1 MPIGAPKSLRQCER
15 FFLEPNSS
23 KQRQYEA
30 FRAYFIEKR
39 PAADVARTFGYTLG
53 SFHVMC
59 HHFRRE
65 VSPSFFVSPRP
76 GPKVQAKKAAAR
88 NLIIELR
95 KRNHSVYEI
104 SEILW
109 SRKLALSPTGV
120 REVLKTEG
128 FAPLPRRLDEERPER
143 PRPTV
148 EPTAD
153 ARQLSLAPR
162 TFVTVCGGLFLFVPG
177 LVALSLDATAGQK
190 VDHPVAGAGAHLVGY
205 GG

>member
-1 MPIGAPKSLRQCER
+1 MGIGACKTLTECRQ
-15 FFLEPNSS
+15 FFLESPHP

-30 FRAYFIEKR
+30 LRAYFVESR
-39 PAADVARTFGYTLG
+39 PSHEVARQFGYSPGAFRVL
-53 SFHVMC
+53 C
-59 HHFRRE
+59 HQFRRDAN
-65 VSPSFFVSPRP
+65 PSFFASPRR
-76 GPKVQAKKAAAR
+76 GPRGQSRKASAR
-88 NLIIELR
+88 DRIVELR
-95 KRNHSVYEI
+95 KKNHSVYEI